1 MSFKNTLELV
11 TKDIQEIEKIVSN
24 FQNYSRIPAIEL
36 DLTLHKL
43 QNLYELLL
51 MIREHEDYSLPS
63 SLENS
68 KVESSEPIKDSYAGD
83 IHEPEFDSIP
93 PVAENPETSE
103 KQIQEIP
110 DNSEINQPSE
120 KSGLVEPNSDPSPD
134 KEKTLAQKYE
144 KTGEFLNEKLGNGIA
159 SHPSRLQGGPI
170 KTISGSIGINDRFFY
185 IREIFEGN
193 SESFKKSIEN
203 LDKASNFNE
212 AFNYLKSQLMCDMD
226 SEAVQNLLNLVR
238 RKFISAGNE

>member
-36 DLTLHKL
+36 DLTLNKL

-51 MIREHEDYSLPS
+51 MIREHEDFSLPS
-63 SLENS
+63 SGENS
-68 KVESSEPIKDSYAGD
+68 NNQASEIITDNSISHSHKPEYESAPAVE
-83 IHEPEFDSIP
+83 
-93 PVAENPETSE
+93 ENPETSE
-103 KQIQEIP
+103 KQIPVIP
-110 DNSEINQPSE
+110 DNQE
-120 KSGLVEPNSDPSPD
+120 KEHKNESVGSKETSSDSVTEKD
-134 KEKTLAQKYE
+134 KTLVQKYE
-144 KTGEFLNEKLGNGIA
+144 KSGEFLNEKLGNDRA
-159 SHPSRLQGGPI
+159 NSPTRMQGGPI
-170 KTISGSIGINDRFFY
+170 ETISGSIGINDRFFY
-185 IREIFEGN
+185 IREIFEGS
-193 SESFKKSIEN
+193 SESFKKSIEI

-238 RKFISAGNE
+238 RKFISSGNE